1 MTGTLLFYERMV
13 NMKLSD
19 ILLLIMKRGY
29 HLTFRAW
36 HPMDDN
42 IVIDLEDS
50 HKRRRLSK
58 MIGSELV
65 MDENVLSDL
74 LYLMLREFETE
85 NDPAL

>member
-1 MTGTLLFYERMV
+1 
-13 NMKLSD
+13 MKLSD
-19 ILLLIMKRGY
+19 ILLQIMKRGY

-58 MIGSELV
+58 MIESERV
-65 MDENVLSDL
+65 TDENMLSEL

>member
-1 MTGTLLFYERMV
+1 
-13 NMKLSD
+13 MKLSD
-19 ILLLIMKRGY
+19 ILLQIMKRGY
-29 HLTFRAW
+29 RLTFRAW

-42 IVIDLEDS
+42 VVIDLEDS

-58 MIGSELV
+58 MIESECV

>member
-1 MTGTLLFYERMV
+1 MTGTLLFYESMV
-13 NMKLSD
+13 SMKLSD
-19 ILLLIMKRGY
+19 ILLQIMKRGY

-42 IVIDLEDS
+42 VVIDLEDS

-58 MIGSELV
+58 MIESERV
-65 MDENVLSDL
+65 TDENMLSEL

>member
-1 MTGTLLFYERMV
+1 
-13 NMKLSD
+13 MKLSD
-19 ILLLIMKRGY
+19 SFLQIMKRGY

-58 MIGSELV
+58 MIESERV
-65 MDENVLSDL
+65 TDENMLSEL

>member
-1 MTGTLLFYERMV
+1 
-13 NMKLSD
+13 MKLSD
-19 ILLLIMKRGY
+19 ILLRIMKRGY

-36 HPMDDN
+36 HPMDEN

-58 MIGSELV
+58 MIESERV
-65 MDENVLSDL
+65 TDENMLSEL

>member
-1 MTGTLLFYERMV
+1 
-13 NMKLSD
+13 MKLSD
-19 ILLLIMKRGY
+19 SFLQIMKRGY

-42 IVIDLEDS
+42 VVIDLEDS

-58 MIGSELV
+58 MIESERIT
-65 MDENVLSDL
+65 DENMLSEL

>member
-1 MTGTLLFYERMV
+1 
-13 NMKLSD
+13 MKLSD
-19 ILLLIMKRGY
+19 SFLQIMKRGY

-42 IVIDLEDS
+42 LVIDLEDS

-58 MIGSELV
+58 MIESERV
-65 MDENVLSDL
+65 TDENMLSEL

>member
-1 MTGTLLFYERMV
+1 
-13 NMKLSD
+13 MKLSD
-19 ILLLIMKRGY
+19 SFLQIMKRGY

-42 IVIDLEDS
+42 VVIDLEDS

-58 MIGSELV
+58 MIGSERV
-65 MDENVLSDL
+65 MDENVISDL

>member
-1 MTGTLLFYERMV
+1 
-13 NMKLSD
+13 MKLSD
-19 ILLLIMKRGY
+19 SFLQIMKRGY

-42 IVIDLEDS
+42 VVIDLEDS

-58 MIGSELV
+58 MIESERITDENMLSEL
-65 MDENVLSDL
+65 
-74 LYLMLREFETE
+74 LYIMLREFETE

>member
-1 MTGTLLFYERMV
+1 
-13 NMKLSD
+13 MKLSD
-19 ILLLIMKRGY
+19 ILLQIMKRGY

-50 HKRRRLSK
+50 HKKRRLSK
-58 MIGSELV
+58 MIGSEHV
-65 MDENVLSDL
+65 MDENVLSYL
-74 LYLMLREFETE
+74 LCLMLREFETE

>member
-1 MTGTLLFYERMV
+1 
-13 NMKLSD
+13 MKLSTC
-19 ILLLIMKRGY
+19 LLFIMKRGY
-29 HLTFRAW
+29 YLTFRAW

-42 IVIDLEDS
+42 VVIDLEDS

-58 MIGSELV
+58 MIGSERV

>member
-1 MTGTLLFYERMV
+1 
-13 NMKLSD
+13 MKLSD
-19 ILLLIMKRGY
+19 SFLQIMKRGY

-36 HPMDDN
+36 HPMDN
-42 IVIDLEDS
+42 NVVIDLEDS

-58 MIGSELV
+58 MIESERV
-65 MDENVLSDL
+65 TDENMLSEL